1 MSIQRMV
8 DVDLAGK
15 RVLIRQDLNVPVKNG
30 QVTSDIRIQASI
42 PTLEK
47 ALAAGAAVMVLSH
60 LGRPEEGV
68 YDEASSLKPVAER
81 MAQLL
86 GKPVRL
92 EKDWLAGFEITAGE
106 VVLCENVR
114 FNIGEESNSDDL
126 GKQMAALCDVF
137 VMDAFG
143 TAHRAQAS
151 THSVA
156 KFAPIACAGPLL
168 VSELDALGKALETPA
183 KPLIAIV
190 GGSKVSTKLTVL
202 KSLSEKVDQLIVGG
216 GIANTFIAA
225 AGYSVGKSLY
235 EADLIPEAQAL
246 MAAAKAVGA
255 DIPVPVDVIC
265 AKEFSETAEI
275 GRAHV

>member
-8 DVDLAGK
+8 DIDLAGK

-42 PTLEK
+42 PTLQQ
-47 ALAAGAAVMVLSH
+47 ALVAGAAVMVLSH

-92 EKDWLAGFEITAGE
+92 EKDWLTGIDINAGE

-143 TAHRAQAS
+143 TAHR
-151 THSVA
+151 
-156 KFAPIACAGPLL
+156 
-168 VSELDALGKALETPA
+168 
-183 KPLIAIV
+183 
-190 GGSKVSTKLTVL
+190 
-202 KSLSEKVDQLIVGG
+202 
-216 GIANTFIAA
+216 
-225 AGYSVGKSLY
+225 
-235 EADLIPEAQAL
+235 
-246 MAAAKAVGA
+246 
-255 DIPVPVDVIC
+255 
-265 AKEFSETAEI
+265 
-275 GRAHV
+275 

>member
-8 DVDLAGK
+8 DIDLAGK

-42 PTLEK
+42 PTLQQ

-92 EKDWLAGFEITAGE
+92 EKDWLTGIDINAGE

-216 GIANTFIAA
+216 GITPC
-225 AGYSVGKSLY
+225 YR
-235 EADLIPEAQAL
+235 
-246 MAAAKAVGA
+246 
-255 DIPVPVDVIC
+255 VILNL
-265 AKEFSETAEI
+265 
-275 GRAHV
+275 GL